1 MNFSVVAT
9 LKEVLETQSG
19 TSAKGE
25 WHKKEFVVEDT
36 KSQYPTVL
44 CCTLFND
51 KVSLID
57 GFKAGQEI
65 EVSFNLDSRNWQ
77 GRYFH
82 NVNAWRIQPVG
93 TPAPDPA
100 TSTAPAASTTTKED
114 DDLPF

>member
-25 WHKKEFVVEDT
+25 WHKKEFVIEDA

-65 EVSFNLDSRNWQ
+65 EVSFNLDSRNYQ

-93 TPAPDPA
+93 THPAPAAPA
-100 TSTAPAASTTTKED
+100 APAASATAKDD